1 MFSAV
6 KLLKRKV
13 YFRDKG
19 EKKKKEKKT
28 TSAIQRF

>member
-6 KLLKRKV
+6 KLLKQGV
-13 YFRDKG
+13 YFKDKG
-19 EKKKKEKKT
+19 KKKKKKET